1 MLRSKQ
7 GYKVEILCI
16 RYDINSMR
24 NLKYVLCTVM
34 VVLKKKQK
42 NIRLPSSPDPNY
54 HVDFI
59 LLVNYLF
66 VGSGIFDLIAN
77 IVRNPPPGTM
87 MMHRY

>member
-34 VVLKKKQK
+34 VVFKKNKKTSGFHPLQTP
-42 NIRLPSSPDPNY
+42 IIMS
-54 HVDFI
+54 I
-59 LLVNYLF
+59 LSY
-66 VGSGIFDLIAN
+66 
-77 IVRNPPPGTM
+77 
-87 MMHRY
+87 

>member
-34 VVLKKKQK
+34 VVFKKKQK
-42 NIRLPSSPDPNY
+42 NIRLPQLSCRFYLISKLLICREW
-54 HVDFI
+54 DF
-59 LLVNYLF
+59 
-66 VGSGIFDLIAN
+66 
-77 IVRNPPPGTM
+77 
-87 MMHRY
+87 